1 MRIIFDIGGDRMWA
15 YGEFQQYS
23 RDAATPRRAALDEL
37 LASYA
42 DLRRYLQG
50 RLRNPADACDIA
62 QSSFAQAYAHALEHP
77 VANARA
83 LLFQAARNLWIDGLR
98 RQRSES
104 AVLDAWLAMQ
114 DDAAPSAERI
124 VAARQQLA
132 RVIARIERMPRLR
145 RDVFARVRLHGH
157 THAEVGAVLGLSQRA
172 VEQHVA
178 RAVFDLS
185 ELAVHCRSGLA

>member
-1 MRIIFDIGGDRMWA
+1 MVFNLSGDRMRA
-15 YGEFQQYS
+15 YGELHEYS
-23 RDAATPRRAALDEL
+23 GDAASPRREALDEL

-42 DLRRYLQG
+42 DLCRYLQS
-50 RLRNPADACDIA
+50 RLRNSADAYDIA

-98 RQRSES
+98 RRRSES
-104 AVLDAWLAMQ
+104 TLDAWLATR

-124 VAARQQLA
+124 VVARQQLA

-157 THAEVGAVLGLSQRA
+157 THAEVGAALGLSQRA

-185 ELAVHCRSGLA
+185 ELAVNYRSGLA